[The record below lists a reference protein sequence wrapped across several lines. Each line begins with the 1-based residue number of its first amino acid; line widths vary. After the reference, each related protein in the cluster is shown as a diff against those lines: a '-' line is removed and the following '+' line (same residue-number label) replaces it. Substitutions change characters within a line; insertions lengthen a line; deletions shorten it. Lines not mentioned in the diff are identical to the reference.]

1 MIMGVTGSGKTTVAE
16 LLAQRHGWGFAD
28 ADEFHSPENKRKIHA
43 GIALTDADR
52 EPWLEAL
59 HAKVAEWVARK
70 QNAVLACSA
79 LKESYRREIAVGSE
93 PTIIYLKGSY
103 DLIASRLAE
112 RHNHFAGVSI
122 LKSQFETLEE
132 PRENEAVVVD
142 VSESPEQIAGE
153 IDRRLGLA

>member
-1 MIMGVTGSGKTTVAE
+1 MIMGVTGSGKTTVAQ
-16 LLAQRHGWGFAD
+16 LLARRHEWEFAD
-28 ADEFHSPENKRKIHA
+28 ADDFHSPENKRKIHQ
-43 GIALTDADR
+43 GVPLTDADR

-70 QNAVLACSA
+70 QSAVLACSA
-79 LKESYRREIAVGSE
+79 LKESYRREIAVGSV
-93 PTIIYLKGSY
+93 PTVVYLKGSY
-103 DLIASRLAE
+103 ELIASRLAA

-132 PRENEAVVVD
+132 PHNAIVVD
-142 VSESPEQIAGE
+142 VEHSAEELVSE

>member
-16 LLAQRHGWGFAD
+16 LLARRHGFDFAD
-28 ADEFHSPENKRKIHA
+28 ADDFHSPENKRKIHA

-52 EPWLEAL
+52 QPWLEAL
-59 HAKVAEWVARK
+59 HAKLADWVARK

-93 PTIIYLKGSY
+93 PAIVYLKGSY
-103 DLIASRLAE
+103 ELIASRLAQ
-112 RHNHFAGVSI
+112 RHNHFAGVNI
-122 LKSQFETLEE
+122 LKSQFEALEE
-132 PRENEAVVVD
+132 PCDAIVVD
-142 VSESPEQIAGE
+142 VSQYPEAIVHE